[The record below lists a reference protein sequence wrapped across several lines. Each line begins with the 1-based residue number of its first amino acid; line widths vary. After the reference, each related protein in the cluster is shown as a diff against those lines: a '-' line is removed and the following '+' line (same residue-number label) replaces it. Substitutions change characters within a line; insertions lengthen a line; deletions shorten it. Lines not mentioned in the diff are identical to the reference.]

1 MDKGT
6 IRVME
11 IGDYDAVYDM
21 WIHTP
26 GMGLNTTDDSRGGVE
41 KFLRRNPH
49 TCFAAEADRRIAGV
63 ILSGHDGR
71 RGYIYHTAV
80 RPEYRRQ
87 GIARALVEH
96 AMQALEKEGIQKT
109 ALVVF
114 ARNEAGNAFWEKLG
128 FTGRDDLVYRNKNIH
143 PLTRLDT

>member
-26 GMGLNTTDDSRGGVE
+26 GMGLNMTDDSRGGVE

-49 TCFAAEADRRIAGV
+49 TCFVAEADRRIAGV

-114 ARNEAGNAFWEKLG
+114 ARNEGGNAFWEKLG

>member
-26 GMGLNTTDDSRGGVE
+26 GMGLNTTDDSCGGVE

-49 TCFAAEADRRIAGV
+49 TCFVAEADRRIVGV

>member
-26 GMGLNTTDDSRGGVE
+26 GMGLNTTDDSREGVE
-41 KFLRRNPH
+41 KFLRHNPH
-49 TCFAAEADRRIAGV
+49 TCFVAEVDRKIAGV

-114 ARNEAGNAFWEKLG
+114 ARNEGGNAFWEKLG

>member
-49 TCFAAEADRRIAGV
+49 TCFEAEADRRIAGV

>member
-11 IGDYDAVYDM
+11 IGDYDAIYDM

-26 GMGLNTTDDSRGGVE
+26 GMGLNTTDDSREGVE

-49 TCFAAEADRRIAGV
+49 TCFVAEVDRKIAGV

-80 RPEYRRQ
+80 RSEYRRQ

-96 AMQALEKEGIQKT
+96 AMQALEKEGIQKP

-128 FTGRDDLVYRNKNIH
+128 FTGRDDLVYRNKSIH

>member
-49 TCFAAEADRRIAGV
+49 TCFVAEADRSIAGV

>member
-11 IGDYDAVYDM
+11 IGDYDAIYDM

-26 GMGLNTTDDSRGGVE
+26 GMGLNTTDDSREGVE

-49 TCFAAEADRRIAGV
+49 TCFVAEVDRKIAGV

-80 RPEYRRQ
+80 RSEYRRQ

-128 FTGRDDLVYRNKNIH
+128 FTGRDDLVYRNKSIH

>member
-1 MDKGT
+1 M
-6 IRVME
+6 
-11 IGDYDAVYDM
+11 
-21 WIHTP
+21 
-26 GMGLNTTDDSRGGVE
+26 
-41 KFLRRNPH
+41 
-49 TCFAAEADRRIAGV
+49 
-63 ILSGHDGR
+63 
-71 RGYIYHTAV
+71 